1 MRLAAEATDIAAG
14 SDFLHLRW
22 HLLMSRAEVLWMVGE
37 SDERAFTLAEAV
49 RVAEQ
54 KGNVV
59 AAEQASRLLGVAQT
73 VQLKR
78 SP

>member
-1 MRLAAEATDIAAG
+1 
-14 SDFLHLRW
+14 
-22 HLLMSRAEVLWMVGE
+22 VLWMVGE

-49 RVAEQ
+49 RVADQ

-59 AAEQASRLLGVAQT
+59 AAEQAFRLLASAQT

>member
-1 MRLAAEATDIAAG
+1 
-14 SDFLHLRW
+14 
-22 HLLMSRAEVLWMVGE
+22 MVGE

-54 KGNVV
+54 KGSVV
-59 AAEQASRLLGVAQT
+59 AVEQAARLLGTAQT